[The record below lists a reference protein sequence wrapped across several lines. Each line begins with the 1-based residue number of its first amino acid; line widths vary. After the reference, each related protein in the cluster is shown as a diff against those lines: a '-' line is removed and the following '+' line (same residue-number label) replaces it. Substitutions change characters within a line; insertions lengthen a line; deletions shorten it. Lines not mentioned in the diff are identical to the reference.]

1 MINWIKAKAK
11 QAHMAVSVYRLVFA
25 DQRTPR
31 CGKFY
36 IGLALVY
43 IASPLDLIPDWI
55 PVIGWLDEL
64 VVVPLLLAMARRTI
78 PENVLADCR
87 RKVEQSVVA
96 AKMRA

>member
-1 MINWIKAKAK
+1 MILWIKAKAK
-11 QAHMAVSVYRLVFA
+11 QVHTTVSVYRLAFA
-25 DQRTPR
+25 DARTPR
-31 CGKFY
+31 RGKFY

-43 IASPLDLIPDWI
+43 IISPLDVIPDWI

-87 RKVEQSVVA
+87 RKVKQSAVA
-96 AKMRA
+96 DKMRA